1 MDNDT
6 VIEKPSL
13 DALLNQDLHDLIN
26 ATACR
31 FFAVYGRRS
40 HSSMISQEDLAQQGF
55 FGAMTA
61 YESFDLSKGYDNNL
75 IPWFRSHAYP
85 YIKHAMLTY
94 CRRFSHSLSI
104 SEKAARIDWGKVSSV
119 GVLHIDQIHWGEG
132 RDGKDQFD
140 IPTSSGIDSLEQDI
154 DDYFFAG
161 FSQLE
166 RNLVRDHL
174 IDGYSLQEVSKRHQ
188 LSKSRASEII
198 RGLKDRMRVRAE
210 EYVKDD

>member
-13 DALLNQDLHDLIN
+13 DARLNQDLHDLIN
-26 ATACR
+26 ATAFR

-40 HSSMISQEDLAQQGF
+40 LHSSMISQEDLAQHGF
-55 FGAMTA
+55 LGAMTA
-61 YESFDLSKGYDNNL
+61 YESFDPSKGYDDNL

-85 YIKHAMLTY
+85 YIKNAMLTY
-94 CRRFSHSLSI
+94 CRKFSHSLSI
-104 SEKAARIDWGKVSSV
+104 SEKSAREDWGEICSI
-119 GVLHIDQIHWGEG
+119 GVTHIDHLRHGGGDEHSS
-132 RDGKDQFD
+132 FD
-140 IPTSSGIDSLEQDI
+140 IPIGSGMDILEQDI

-166 RNLVRDHL
+166 RDLARDHL

-198 RGLKDRMRVRAE
+198 RGLKDRMRARAE